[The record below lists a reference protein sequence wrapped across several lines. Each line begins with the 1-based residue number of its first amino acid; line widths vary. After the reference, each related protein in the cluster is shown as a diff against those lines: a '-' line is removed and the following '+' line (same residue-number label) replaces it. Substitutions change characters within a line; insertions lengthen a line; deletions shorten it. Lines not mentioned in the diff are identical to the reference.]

1 MNASQPRQKG
11 DVVCGGLTVLTC
23 CLAAFKSA
31 MLDCMLEHIE
41 TKLVLGVKKTVWK
54 TLFSDGK
61 HPSRMAS
68 LAKQQECTANVVLGG
83 QIFGPDSE
91 DIHVVGS
98 GVSDTD
104 VVVLGAKLVAGEF
117 WSVKAVD
124 LVSCQACRAAA
135 MLKFLCA
142 VTV

>member
-1 MNASQPRQKG
+1 MEELIFRREASEPHG
-11 DVVCGGLTVLTC
+11 DACQT
-23 CLAAFKSA
+23 
-31 MLDCMLEHIE
+31 
-41 TKLVLGVKKTVWK
+41 
-54 TLFSDGK
+54 
-61 HPSRMAS
+61 AS
-68 LAKQQECTANVVLGG
+68 ECTANVVLGG

-104 VVVLGAKLVAGEF
+104 IVALGAKLVTGEF
-117 WSVKAVD
+117 WRVKAVD

-135 MLKFLCA
+135 MLKLLCA